1 MTLREKISD
10 DLKAAMKA
18 GDVDRRDAL
27 RLFAAAI
34 KQKEVDERIEIV
46 DADVIS
52 VIDKMLKQ
60 RRDSITQFEAA
71 GRVDLANREKFEVSV
86 LQGYMPQALSVTEI
100 AGVVDAAIAA
110 TGAVAMK
117 DMGKVMA
124 AVKPQMAGRAD
135 LAQVSALIKAKLGA

>member
-46 DADVIS
+46 DADVLS
-52 VIDKMLKQ
+52 VIEKMLKQ

-124 AVKPQMAGRAD
+124 ALKERHAGQLDMSKASGLVKVR
-135 LAQVSALIKAKLGA
+135 LG